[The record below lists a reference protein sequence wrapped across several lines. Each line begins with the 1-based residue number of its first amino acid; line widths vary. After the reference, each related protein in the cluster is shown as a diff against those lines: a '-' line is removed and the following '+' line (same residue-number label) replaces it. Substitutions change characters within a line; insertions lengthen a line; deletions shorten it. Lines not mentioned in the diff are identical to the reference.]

1 MRFKEETGGTPFA
14 PVVAGVIVI
23 AAYGLVVENPF
34 LLSLGGYTCVLAL
47 FALSINLMLGG
58 VGEVPLGQSLFF
70 GLGAYGVGIGMKK
83 FGLSYESG
91 LVIGAGAAAALSL
104 AIGTLTLR
112 LTGAYFSIV
121 SWGLASVAVVM
132 ALNMEHITG
141 GGMGLFALP
150 PMYLAEQ
157 DLSQPALYFYV
168 AAAMLT
174 GAVVLLVAV
183 RDSRFGRALASIRQ
197 NRHLASALGIDVFRQ
212 RLKAFV
218 LSAVLAAVAG
228 ALSVPYTQ
236 IVTHESLGI
245 GMTVDALLMVLL
257 GGVRWLYGPILG
269 AVVFSV
275 VPFYL
280 ELDVTLRM
288 FVFSIVIILIMMLMP
303 DGLHQCAQALV
314 SRLKGAR
321 NVRI

>member
-1 MRFKEETGGTPFA
+1 MNFENNLNRTPFA
-14 PVVAGVIVI
+14 PVLAGVMFIG
-23 AAYGLVVENPF
+23 AYGLVIENPF
-34 LLSLGGYTCVLAL
+34 LLTLGGYTCALAL
-47 FALSINLMLGG
+47 FALSVNLMLGG

-83 FGLSYESG
+83 LGLSYEGG
-91 LVIGAGAAAALSL
+91 LLVGAVVAAALSL
-104 AIGTLTLR
+104 AIGNLTLR

-121 SWGLASVAVVM
+121 SWGLASVAVVV

-150 PMYLAEQ
+150 PMYLTGL
-157 DLSQPALYFYV
+157 DLSQPVLYFYV

-183 RDSRFGRALASIRQ
+183 RDSRFGCALECVRQ

-245 GMTVDALLMVLL
+245 GITVDALLMVLL

-280 ELDVTLRM
+280 ELDVNVRM
-288 FVFSIVIILIMMLMP
+288 FVFSIAIILIMMLVP
-303 DGLHQCAQALV
+303 NGLHQCAQALV
-314 SRLKGAR
+314 SRLKGVR
-321 NVRI
+321 DVRI